1 MKSKKKLKGV
11 LVLSTPLLIL
21 YSLALIFAPSISLV
35 LIPLIISAV
44 VLTVGVP
51 SYAIIKNIK
60 DTMET
65 KNKAME
71 NNKIDTK
78 KESTKIMQ
86 KELEENIIEN
96 LPIDENKFDEVN
108 DLDRTKIMRLKRNE

>member
-21 YSLALIFAPSISLV
+21 YSLALIFAPSIILV
-35 LIPLIISAV
+35 LLPIIICMV
-44 VLTVGVP
+44 ILTVGVP

-71 NNKIDTK
+71 NNKLNTK
-78 KESTKIMQ
+78 KENAKIIQ
-86 KELEENIIEN
+86 KELEENNIEN
-96 LPIDENKFDEVN
+96 LPINENKFDEVI
-108 DLDRTKIMRLKRNE
+108 DLDRQKIIRLNRN